1 VKHCLFASDL
11 HGRIDRYEK
20 LFRAIEKTQPSAV
33 FLGGDLLPS
42 ALLLNSSADTEDFV
56 SGFLASQLRT
66 VRKRLGRRS
75 PRVFAILGN
84 DDARFE
90 EAACEA
96 LAVEGLWSYV
106 HNASLDFE
114 GHRVYGYGY
123 VPPTPFRLKDWERY
137 DVSRYVPHGCISPE
151 EGARSVDV
159 AANIVK
165 YSTIKEDLD
174 QLTGENS
181 VTNAILL
188 FHTPP
193 HETGLDR
200 AGLDDKKI
208 DGVPL
213 DLHVGSIAV
222 RRFIESRQPLLTLH
236 GHIHESARLTGT
248 WKDRIGRTHMFTAAH
263 DGPELALVRF
273 DLDDL
278 DGAER
283 ELL

>member
-1 VKHCLFASDL
+1 VKQCLLASDL

-20 LFRAIEKTQPSAV
+20 LFRVIETTQPSAV

-42 ALLLNSSADTEDFV
+42 VFLVNSSAETEDFV

-66 VRKRLGRRS
+66 LRERLGRQS

-90 EAACEA
+90 EAACKA

-106 HNASLDFE
+106 HNNSLDLE
-114 GHRVYGYGY
+114 GYRVYGYAY

-151 EGARSVDV
+151 EGSRSVDV
-159 AANIVK
+159 APNIVK
-165 YSTIKEDLD
+165 YSTIKEDLA

-181 VTNAILL
+181 MTKAIFL
-188 FHTPP
+188 FHAPP

-222 RRFIESRQPLLTLH
+222 RRFIESRQPMLTLH

-278 DGAER
+278 DSAER

>member
-1 VKHCLFASDL
+1 MKQCLLASDL

-20 LFRAIEKTQPSAV
+20 LFRAIEMNRPSGV
-33 FLGGDLLPS
+33 FLAGDLLPS
-42 ALLLNSSADTEDFV
+42 AYFLNSSADTGDFV
-56 SGFLASQLRT
+56 SGFLASELSTLRG
-66 VRKRLGRRS
+66 RLGRQY
-75 PRVFAILGN
+75 PQVFAILGN
-84 DDARFE
+84 DDARLE
-90 EAACEA
+90 EAACKA
-96 LAVEGLWSYV
+96 LAADGLWSYV
-106 HNASLDFE
+106 HDNSLDFE
-114 GHRVYGYGY
+114 GHRVYGYSY

-159 AANIVK
+159 AANVVK
-165 YSTIKEDLD
+165 YSTIKEDLA
-174 QLTGENS
+174 QLTGKNS
-181 VTNAILL
+181 MTKAILL

-236 GHIHESARLTGT
+236 GHIHESARLTGK
-248 WKDRIGRTHMFTAAH
+248 WKDRVGRTHMFTGAH

-278 DGAER
+278 ESAER
-283 ELL
+283 DLL